1 MVLVSK
7 RLGKAVPN
15 KLMENRNSMPCWKA
29 EVKDCMF
36 IHVEEFSSLGF
47 RKSIAVTVY
56 THVLDISLYAF

>member
-15 KLMENRNSMPCWKA
+15 QLMENRNSMPCWKT
-29 EVKDCMF
+29 EVKDRMF
-36 IHVEEFSSLGF
+36 IQVEEFNRLRY

-56 THVLDISLYAF
+56 SHVLDISLYAF